1 MTAYFDNAATTFP
14 KPDCVYEQADRVFRS
29 FGVNTGRGDYG
40 LATEAAKVTAECKDL
55 LRKLLCCPGK
65 GIAFTAS
72 ATDALNRI
80 IGGLGL
86 SGGAAVYVSPF
97 EHNAVTRILHSLEK
111 AGAVSIRILPFDR
124 STLLLDEAEMNRLF
138 ESNPPELV
146 VMTHAS
152 NVCGAILPVEDVFLA
167 AKAYGAVTVVD
178 MSQTAGLVPLNVG
191 LETVDFAVFA
201 GHKTLFGPFGIGGFV
216 YSLAGPPLS
225 PVVFGGNGIN
235 SVEQDMPAD
244 MESMIEVGSQ
254 NCYAIAGLRAA
265 CAWLLESGGSASR
278 REQELAVRLLD
289 TIRSHGNVH
298 VVADKMACPRT
309 GVVSVLFDG
318 YSPSEMGSVLGDLGV
333 AVRAGLH
340 CAPYAHRFLG
350 TLPAGTVRFSTSLL
364 TTDDDFAKLEQALD
378 FIELNG

>member
-1 MTAYFDNAATTFP
+1 MIAYFDNAATTFP
-14 KPDCVYEQADRVFRS
+14 KPDCVYEQADYVFRS

-40 LATEAAKVTAECKDL
+40 LATEATKVTAECKDL

-80 IGGLGL
+80 IAGLGL
-86 SGGAAVYVSPF
+86 SDGAAVYVSPF

-111 AGAVSIRILPFDR
+111 VGAVSIRLLPFDR
-124 STLLLDEAEMNRLF
+124 SSLLLDEAEMSRLF
-138 ESNPPELV
+138 ECNPPELV

-167 AKAYGAVTVVD
+167 AKNYGAATVVD
-178 MSQTAGLVPLNVG
+178 MSQTAGLIPLNVG
-191 LETVDFAVFA
+191 LETIDFAVFA
-201 GHKTLFGPFGIGGFV
+201 GHKTLFGPFGIGGFA
-216 YSLAGPPLS
+216 YSFAGPSLS
-225 PVVFGGNGIN
+225 PVMFGGNGIN
-235 SVEQDMPAD
+235 SVEQDMPTD
-244 MESMIEVGSQ
+244 MESMIEIGSQ
-254 NCYAIAGLRAA
+254 NCYSIAGLRAA
-265 CAWLLESGGSASR
+265 CAWLLESGESVLK
-278 REQELAVRLLD
+278 REQELTARLVD
-289 TIRSHGNVH
+289 TLRSHRNIRI
-298 VVADKMACPRT
+298 VAEKMAYPRV
-309 GVVSVLFDG
+309 GVVSALFDG
-318 YSPSEMGSVLGDLGV
+318 YSPSEVGSVLGDLGV

-350 TLPAGTVRFSTSLL
+350 TLPAGTVRFSVSPL